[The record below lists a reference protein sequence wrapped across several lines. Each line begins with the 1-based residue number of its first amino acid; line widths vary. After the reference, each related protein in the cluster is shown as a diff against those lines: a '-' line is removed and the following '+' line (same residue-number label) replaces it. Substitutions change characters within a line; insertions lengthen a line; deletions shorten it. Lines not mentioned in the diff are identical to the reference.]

1 MGELLRRL
9 QANDTPDVKVKVW
22 RNGTELPDEI
32 AMTAVEDPSWPL
44 VDRGLMLMPET
55 KLQKADN
62 VFQAVGMGVGR
73 TWSFIRT
80 IYEGL
85 VSMATGRIDAASN
98 LEGPIGIAQHTFQA
112 AQDPFSLI
120 LILGMISVNLAVV
133 NFLPIPIMDGG
144 HMVFLIYELVR
155 RKPPSD
161 AVRAIASYVGLAVI
175 GMLMLFVG
183 YLEVSRIFL
192 GNGR

>member
-1 MGELLRRL
+1 
-9 QANDTPDVKVKVW
+9 
-22 RNGTELPDEI
+22 
-32 AMTAVEDPSWPL
+32 MTAVEDPTWPL
-44 VDRGLMLMPET
+44 VERGIMLMPET
-55 KLQKADN
+55 KLQKADT

-85 VSMATGRIDAASN
+85 VSMATGRISASDN
-98 LEGPIGIAQHTFQA
+98 IEGPINIAKHTFQA
-112 AQDPFSLI
+112 AQDMWSLL

-133 NFLPIPIMDGG
+133 NFLPIPVLDGG

-161 AVRAIASYVGLAVI
+161 AVRAIASYVGLALLAT
-175 GMLMLFVG
+175 LMLFVV
-183 YLEVSRIFL
+183 YLDVSHWIW
-192 GNGR
+192 GAGR

>member
-1 MGELLRRL
+1 
-9 QANDTPDVKVKVW
+9 
-22 RNGTELPDEI
+22 
-32 AMTAVEDPSWPL
+32 
-44 VDRGLMLMPET
+44 MLMPET
-55 KLQKADN
+55 KLQKADT

-85 VSMATGRIDAASN
+85 VSMATGRISASDN
-98 LEGPIGIAQHTFQA
+98 IEGPINIAKHTFQA
-112 AQDPFSLI
+112 AQDMWSLL

-133 NFLPIPIMDGG
+133 NFLPIPVLDGG

-161 AVRAIASYVGLAVI
+161 AVRTVASYVGLALLAT
-175 GMLMLFVG
+175 LMLFVV
-183 YLEVSRIFL
+183 YLDVSHWIW
-192 GNGR
+192 GAGR